1 MNLDDEV
8 YPRGMTLLII
18 FYFLYILMFGHLKPF
33 WLGRVPLPG
42 RGLKN
47 SIGPCWE
54 HAFYPPLRAFD
65 KQINQSRARPSLSG
79 PHTPGG
85 NILQPWS
92 RQDQVQGN
100 PIPGIR
106 TYNPKLTK
114 TLRILNFSL
123 CLVFL
128 FPGKP
133 K

>member
-1 MNLDDEV
+1 MNLDDKV

-18 FYFLYILMFGHLKPF
+18 FYFLYILMFGHLKHF

-42 RGLKN
+42 RVLKN
-47 SIGPCWE
+47 STEPCWE

-65 KQINQSRARPSLSG
+65 KQINQSRTRPLSG

-85 NILQPWS
+85 NVLQPWS
-92 RQDQVQGN
+92 CQDQVQGN
-100 PIPGIR
+100 PLPAIR

-123 CLVFL
+123 YLVLL